1 MKKTIWFLILVLVS
15 CNSKDVFQQEF
26 PLPIADY
33 YFSANG
39 NQTVFRIELKQPI
52 SDAIEMQNLYF
63 RNQKATVKMIS
74 EDTFDVIFTKS
85 DLILDADSTME
96 SVNQPPI
103 KETIP
108 FQIKS
113 NEAVLEYKH
122 KGKTNYFLFSN
133 VVEKSN
139 Q

>member
-1 MKKTIWFLILVLVS
+1 MRKIIWFLILILVS

-33 YFSANG
+33 YFSTNG
-39 NQTVFRIELKQPI
+39 NQTVFTIVLKQPI

-74 EDTFDVIFTKS
+74 ENTFDAVFNKP
-85 DLILDADSTME
+85 DLILDADSTQE
-96 SVNQPPI
+96 SENQPPL
-103 KETIP
+103 KDTIP
-108 FQIKS
+108 FQIKP

-122 KGKTNYFLFSN
+122 KGKTSYFLFSN

>member
-52 SDAIEMQNLYF
+52 SDAIEIQNLYF
-63 RNQKATVKMIS
+63 RNQKASVKMIS
-74 EDTFDVIFTKS
+74 EACAFKSFAIDFRDCSNKVLAERPKLCVEDGLPKS
-85 DLILDADSTME
+85 DCIT
-96 SVNQPPI
+96 V
-103 KETIP
+103 TISS
-108 FQIKS
+108 ITS
-113 NEAVLEYKH
+113 
-122 KGKTNYFLFSN
+122 
-133 VVEKSN
+133 
-139 Q
+139 